1 LKRIIISEDA
11 PLPVG
16 PYSQAIKTGDLVFV
30 SGQIPINPKT
40 GEILRGSIADQTRQ
54 ILANIDAILQVAD
67 SSVNKIVNISVFL
80 VNLDQFE
87 EVNTVFTEF
96 FSNEA
101 PARETVGVAR
111 LPKNVDIEISCIA
124 VADK

>member
-1 LKRIIISEDA
+1 MKRIIISEDA

-54 ILANIDAILQVAD
+54 ILTNIDAILQVAD
-67 SSVNKIVNISVFL
+67 SSVNKIVKVSVFL

-87 EVNTVFTEF
+87 EVNTVFAEF

-101 PARETVGVAR
+101 PARETVGVSR

>member
-16 PYSQAIKTGDLVFV
+16 PYSQAIKTGNLVFV

-40 GEILRGSIADQTRQ
+40 SEILRGDIADQARQ
-54 ILANIDAILQVAD
+54 ILTNIDAILQVAD
-67 SSVNKIVNISVFL
+67 SSVNKVVKISVFL

-87 EVNTVFTEF
+87 KVNTVFAEF